1 MATFSQVVEGL
12 QILAKYED
20 GNEHTV
26 TAEHDIIWAGRI
38 SPSLT
43 EEEKKKLND
52 LGWHYD
58 EDVERWGIFV

>member
-1 MATFSQVVEGL
+1 MATFNQVVEGL

-20 GNEHTV
+20 GN
-26 TAEHDIIWAGRI
+26 EHDIIWAGRI